1 LKGAADQILAY
12 CSEFLGT
19 PASHLQFLRRAQG
32 KLLLPTARPFALRAV
47 VGLLLPMG
55 SFPLG
60 RSVIGTFAA
69 WNGQSDNNAYLPGKV
84 F

>member
-1 LKGAADQILAY
+1 
-12 CSEFLGT
+12 
-19 PASHLQFLRRAQG
+19 
-32 KLLLPTARPFALRAV
+32 LLLPTARPFALRAV